1 MIVLKFVGLLSS
13 HTTGPLAISPP
24 KNDELVRR
32 LIFWAGVA
40 GTSAFFMLLA
50 LASLRPVTIEK
61 WARAA
66 IAIEVQDR
74 VVERLHAVDD
84 TTLVKSAERILARNN
99 KEIAEAKS
107 ALTRQLPSRIALI
120 MDHMLHPDCPCRL
133 RAIGIEQD
141 FQKGRI
147 ESLEKNNAIVT
158 RLIESKYRDVAQALL
173 REVKIFSAAN
183 GIVFLLLTVT
193 AWWWAGPSLQL
204 LAPAIVM
211 GGAAVL
217 TSAVYLLSQN
227 WPQTILFG
235 DYVGLYYIPYLL
247 VALSF
252 LADVVFNKGSLTI
265 VLLGG
270 TMAVLGGMFGA
281 ASC

>member
-1 MIVLKFVGLLSS
+1 MD
-13 HTTGPLAISPP
+13 
-24 KNDELVRR
+24 N
-32 LIFWAGVA
+32 
-40 GTSAFFMLLA
+40 
-50 LASLRPVTIEK
+50 
-61 WARAA
+61 
-66 IAIEVQDR
+66 
-74 VVERLHAVDD
+74 

-99 KEIAEAKS
+99 KEIADAKV

-120 MDHMLHPDCPCRL
+120 VDHMLHPDCPCRQ
-133 RAIGIEQD
+133 RALGAEQD
-141 FQKGRI
+141 FQRGRI
-147 ESLEKNNAIVT
+147 ESLEKNNAMVT

-193 AWWWAGPSLQL
+193 AWCWTRPPLQL
-204 LAPAIVM
+204 LAPAVVM

-217 TSAVYLLSQN
+217 TSAVYLLNQN
-227 WPQTILFG
+227 WLQTILFG

-252 LADVVFNKGSLTI
+252 LVDVVFNKGRITI
-265 VLLGG
+265 LLLHGI
-270 TMAVLGGMFGA
+270 MAVLGGIIGA